1 MIKPIEIP
9 DLIYANNISMN
20 PLAKNIFKNSCIQ
33 TVVVNTIYFIT
44 FSCPSQSSAQD
55 STVAPVTR
63 QELWPKVDLFYR
75 FNDKFRLF
83 AFVSGTQLE
92 SSSYADGGV
101 GVNLDYFAF
110 PLSHIATTSADSIR
124 GHRLWLRGGF
134 AYSTSPKDVKDGFKE
149 YAIVTEMNLRFYLP
163 FKFSLSNKNRFD
175 WRFRE
180 GEFLPRYRARLTLER
195 DFKTDFLTFNGYV
208 YAEYFLNFK
217 SNTSNRLRL
226 AVGSELRV
234 SKHINFEVYF
244 VHQFDGGLDILTV
257 NAVGLVLKIY
267 WKHGD
272 RLFSKN
278 KDSINKN

>member
-1 MIKPIEIP
+1 MN
-9 DLIYANNISMN
+9 LFANYI
-20 PLAKNIFKNSCIQ
+20 LKNCFFRAVVLNS
-33 TVVVNTIYFIT
+33 IYFIT
-44 FSCPSQSSAQD
+44 ISCPSPCRAQD

-92 SSSYADGGV
+92 TSSYADGGI

-110 PLSHIATTSADSIR
+110 PLSHIGTTIADSTR

-134 AYSTSPKDVKDGFKE
+134 AYTKSPKDEKDGFKE
-149 YAIVTEMNLRFYLP
+149 YTIVTEMNLRFYLP
-163 FKFSLSNKNRFD
+163 FQFMLSSKNRID
-175 WRFRE
+175 WRIRN
-180 GEFLPRYRARLTLER
+180 GEFLPRYRAKLELER
-195 DFKTDFLTFNGYV
+195 DLKTDFLTFNGYF
-208 YAEYFLNFK
+208 YAEYFFNFK

-226 AVGSELRV
+226 ALGTEVRV

-244 VHQFDGGLDILTV
+244 VHQFDGGLDILSV

-267 WKHGD
+267 WKKGD

-278 KDSINKN
+278 KDNKNQN